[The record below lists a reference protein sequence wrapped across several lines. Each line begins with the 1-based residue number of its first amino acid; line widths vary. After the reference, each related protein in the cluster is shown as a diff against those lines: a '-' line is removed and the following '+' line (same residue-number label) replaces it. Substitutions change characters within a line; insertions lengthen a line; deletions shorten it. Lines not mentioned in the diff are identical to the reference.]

1 MKQELLEAGKII
13 NTHGVRGELKVQPW
27 CDSPQALCALDTLYL
42 DGQPVA
48 VRSARVHQNNVLL
61 LLEGVDTMEKA
72 QALKNKVLFFHRD
85 DMPLPDGRFF
95 QADLIGLSVK
105 DEASGALVGKVAE
118 ILEYP
123 AQDLLR
129 VRGDREYLIPLVEEF
144 VLSID
149 PAAGLVTVRLMDGL

>member
-1 MKQELLEAGKII
+1 
-13 NTHGVRGELKVQPW
+13 
-27 CDSPQALCALDTLYL
+27 
-42 DGQPVA
+42 
-48 VRSARVHQNNVLL
+48 
-61 LLEGVDTMEKA
+61 
-72 QALKNKVLFFHRD
+72 
-85 DMPLPDGRFF
+85 MPLPDGRFF

-105 DEASGALVGKVAE
+105 DEASGALIGKVAE

-144 VLSID
+144 VLSVD